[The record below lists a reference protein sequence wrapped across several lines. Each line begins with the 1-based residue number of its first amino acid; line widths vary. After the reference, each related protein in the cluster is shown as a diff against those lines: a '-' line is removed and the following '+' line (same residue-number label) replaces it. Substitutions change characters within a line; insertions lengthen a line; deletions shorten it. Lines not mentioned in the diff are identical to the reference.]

1 MKRPN
6 APYGGCVRSE
16 EALGLA
22 SREDHLAISTG
33 CQRNEHH
40 SVRFRPQIEQGRST
54 AATPHTRDNSDGTGP
69 GLAGWEVRPLLR
81 PRVVYREWG

>member
-33 CQRNEHH
+33 ANET
-40 SVRFRPQIEQGRST
+40 ST
-54 AATPHTRDNSDGTGP
+54 TASGSALKSNKDAAPLLRHTRDNSDGTGP